1 MYNPFSLEGKA
12 ILITGASSGIGRACA
27 IECSLMGANVIIT
40 GRNEERLNETFYS
53 LSGNGHL
60 KMTCDLS
67 SDEELDKLVA
77 FAPQLN
83 GVVINAG
90 IGKLAPVKNIKRIDL
105 ENVLQTNTVS
115 SILLL
120 QKLLKAKKIGKDA
133 SVVFTSSMSAL
144 GETATGNGIYTASK
158 GAISSFIKVAA
169 LELAPRNIRVNAV
182 CPGEVNT
189 TMISGNDLMTG
200 NLDSGLSRYPLGRYG
215 NPCDIAWAMIYLLSN
230 ASSWVTG
237 TNLIVDG
244 GLAIH

>member
-27 IECSLMGANVIIT
+27 IECSLLGANVIIT
-40 GRNEERLNETFYS
+40 GRNEERLNETFNS

-67 SDEELDKLVA
+67 LDEELDRLIA
-77 FAPQLN
+77 FTPQLN

-105 ENVLQTNTVS
+105 ENVLQMNTVS

-200 NLDSGLSRYPLGRYG
+200 DLDSGLSRYPLGRYG
-215 NPCDIAWAMIYLLSN
+215 NPCDVAWAMIYLLSN

>member
-27 IECSLMGANVIIT
+27 IECSLLGANVIIT
-40 GRNEERLNETFYS
+40 GRNEERLNETFNS
-53 LSGNGHL
+53 LSGKGHL

-67 SDEELDKLVA
+67 LDEELDRLVA